1 MMNEPQ
7 ETIKIQELDEVQSPV
22 AQEEGD
28 GYEDE
33 YEEKSYYEEIEEP
46 YDK

>member
-1 MMNEPQ
+1 
-7 ETIKIQELDEVQSPV
+7 V

-46 YDK
+46 YDKW